1 MRVQDPGLRWQLELG
16 ATIYWFQHDGR
27 GQVRM
32 RQGHQQRWQAV
43 TSVWRDDASLCW
55 GPLCAKGDL
64 PLD

>member
-32 RQGHQQRWQAV
+32 RQWHQQRWQAV